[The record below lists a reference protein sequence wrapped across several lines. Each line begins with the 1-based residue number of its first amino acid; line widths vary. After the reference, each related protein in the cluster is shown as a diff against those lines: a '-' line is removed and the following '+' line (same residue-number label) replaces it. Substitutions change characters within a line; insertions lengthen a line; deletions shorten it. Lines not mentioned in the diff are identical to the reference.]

1 MNTTQLIAKN
11 LLLPC
16 ILAFFSFTSSFAN
29 SPSSEE
35 ILKRV
40 ENLNTVIDV
49 KVTDDVAKEVLLLV
63 EKRRKQSSILLGRT
77 SLYFPMIENAIR
89 EKNLP
94 DELKYVAVIESSL
107 IPTIHSHMGAA
118 GIWQFM
124 KGTGSLYGL
133 RIDKHV
139 DERRDPVLAT
149 YKALD
154 HLKELYDIYGNWTL
168 AIAAYNCGSGNV
180 NRAIKKAGG
189 STDFWQ
195 IRKFLPKETQ
205 RYIPRF
211 IAASYLMTYYYLH
224 DLEPIEPS
232 DDMKYISAVK
242 VFKTVD
248 FKKVSNE
255 FDIDLDIIR
264 MLNPMFRKDVIPG
277 TAEGKFLFNLPDQKM
292 FSFIDRY
299 SSWDH
304 IVTHPLS
311 AERKPVAS
319 VVNNDIP
326 TSSVKTNLN
335 TLLQDVRSSEAVRD
349 NLQRKTMQ
357 SLQKNIDTA
366 AASPRMHKLK
376 RKESLMDVALAYNI
390 PLEDLIAYNN
400 INVEAGLNPGSVIKL
415 SK

>member
-1 MNTTQLIAKN
+1 MNTTQLITKN

-16 ILAFFSFTSSFAN
+16 LIIFSSFTSSIAN

-49 KVTDDVAKEVLLLV
+49 KITDDVAKEVLLLV

-139 DERRDPVLAT
+139 DERRDPVMAT
-149 YKALD
+149 YKALE
-154 HLKELYDIYGNWTL
+154 HLKELYDLYGNWTL
-168 AIAAYNCGSGNV
+168 AIAAYNCGSGNI
-180 NRAIKKAGG
+180 NRAIRKAGG

-224 DLEPIEPS
+224 DLQPIEPS

-248 FKKVSNE
+248 FKKVSKE

-264 MLNPMFRKDVIPG
+264 MLNPMFRKDLIPG
-277 TAEGKFLFNLPDQKM
+277 SEDGKFLFNLPDQKM
-292 FSFIDRY
+292 FSFIDKY
-299 SSWDH
+299 SSWEH
-304 IVTHPLS
+304 IVNNPLS
-311 AERKPVAS
+311 VDRKPVAS
-319 VVNNDIP
+319 AN
-326 TSSVKTNLN
+326 VKKKTEEPSGKSLQ
-335 TLLQDVRSSEAVRD
+335 LLIREVHSSEAVRD
-349 NLQRKTMQ
+349 NLRRKTLQ
-357 SLQKNIDTA
+357 SLQKNLDTA
-366 AASPRMHKLK
+366 ALSPRVHKLK
-376 RKESLMDVALAYNI
+376 RKESLMDVATAYNI
-390 PLEDLIAYNN
+390 PLEELIAYNN
-400 INVEAGLNPGSVIKL
+400 INVEAGLTPGSVIRL